1 MNTNEKLKGKS
12 QQHKK
17 IKTDNEIK
25 GKEQVAHE
33 LGDTH
38 LPSFWLGKPNKPLH
52 VPNNYY

>member
-1 MNTNEKLKGKS
+1 MNTNGKLKGKS